1 MIRTKTLPNLY
12 NCFLSSLISS
22 DNFFPFFRLNVT
34 ELGVAAFLFS
44 CGWYDLAFGKDH
56 FFIYLF
62 FQGAAFFIV
71 GIGYV
76 GTIVPQS

>member
-1 MIRTKTLPNLY
+1 
-12 NCFLSSLISS
+12 
-22 DNFFPFFRLNVT
+22 
-34 ELGVAAFLFS
+34 VAAFLFS